1 MVKEYMSLGLGR
13 STCLKISGLTKSQLY
28 YSPKPTKQGPRPS
41 TVTRL
46 RGSSGEK
53 TSEVSNNL
61 VINRI
66 IALKIIPDQPDGYRL
81 LTMNLQLEGYF
92 INHKKVYR
100 LMRDHHLLE
109 SPRRSS
115 GRDFVKFRRVAPQG
129 PLSVLEMDIKYFYVE
144 QRRGYAFV
152 LTIIDTFTRVV
163 LNWRAGYSIRQE
175 QVKQLWSDVIVNY
188 LQPANLLGRRLDI
201 EIRNDNGKQFSA
213 DSVRA
218 FFAENKINQVFTHPY
233 TPEENAHVESFHKTL
248 GTALSKDNF
257 YDLDE
262 LEKRLSTFYLNYN
275 QNRPH
280 GSTVGVPP
288 TKFWAL
294 CEDGKIKV
302 EHLEKRRIKF
312 TLLIPRQEVL
322 SHPNVGRY
330 DNRANEP
337 KGSSWL
343 PVEALEGLPPA
354 KEKQRDRAST
364 EARSQQPS
372 V

>member
-1 MVKEYMSLGLGR
+1 
-13 STCLKISGLTKSQLY
+13 
-28 YSPKPTKQGPRPS
+28 
-41 TVTRL
+41 
-46 RGSSGEK
+46 
-53 TSEVSNNL
+53 
-61 VINRI
+61 
-66 IALKIIPDQPDGYRL
+66 
-81 LTMNLQLEGYF
+81 
-92 INHKKVYR
+92 
-100 LMRDHHLLE
+100 MRDHHLLE

-233 TPEENAHVESFHKTL
+233 TPEEVADVESFHKTL

-312 TLLIPRQEVL
+312 TLLIPRQEVFVTPTSDGTTIGQMSRREL
-322 SHPNVGRY
+322 GLRWKPSKGFHRQRRNNVIVPRLKHDHNNHRY
-330 DNRANEP
+330 
-337 KGSSWL
+337 KS
-343 PVEALEGLPPA
+343 
-354 KEKQRDRAST
+354 
-364 EARSQQPS
+364 PS
-372 V
+372 VALGAGR